1 MTYQQYH
8 ASDLDARIA
17 GATPLQLMLILLDGL
32 LDELA
37 RARGHIEHARHDA
50 RLRSVTKCL
59 NLINGL
65 ASHIDVA
72 DGPGVTQPL
81 SAVYDF
87 CMRGVAQASVE
98 LDVAKL
104 DEVVAVIT
112 QLTQG
117 WRALET
123 RRG

>member
-1 MTYQQYH
+1 MTYQQYQ

-37 RARGHIEHARHDA
+37 RVRGHIEHARDDA

-59 NLINGL
+59 NLLNGL
-65 ASHIDVA
+65 ASHIDAA
-72 DGPGVTQPL
+72 DGQEVTQPL
-81 SAVYDF
+81 TTVYDF
-87 CMRGVAQASVE
+87 CIRGVAQASVE
-98 LDVAKL
+98 RDVARL